1 MGKFLPSAKPPNKR
15 RNKAKMTFLE
25 FMRNS
30 GPWYG
35 IEGDFV
41 KDSLATTKFPDCK
54 SWAKWEWLLKSKGNH
69 NAVKA
74 GRNVWE
80 AYQAA
85 LDDMLLV

>member
-1 MGKFLPSAKPPNKR
+1 
-15 RNKAKMTFLE
+15 MTFLE
-25 FMRNS
+25 FMKNS

-41 KDSLATTKFPDCK
+41 QDSLSTSKFPDCK
-54 SWAKWEWLLKSKGNH
+54 TWAQWEWFLISKGNH
-69 NAVKA
+69 AAVEA